1 MLVIPALK
9 RLRQENHKFK
19 ASLGY
24 ILRPF
29 FKKKKKKG
37 SGCSSVIEYMISMY
51 IAFSSILSTKTKKGI
66 KYSVNI
72 TCQVQWLT
80 SVISTTQDT

>member
-37 SGCSSVIEYMISMY
+37 QGV
-51 IAFSSILSTKTKKGI
+51 
-66 KYSVNI
+66 VR
-72 TCQVQWLT
+72 
-80 SVISTTQDT
+80 